1 MPLVWVV
8 ENLCVLASGKLG
20 KGGREGEGDIVN
32 WEGEGDI
39 VNCKSDLG
47 GLGDLVRSAYAFY
60 FMKTIHYVPWWAPEL
75 RRLAVAPVS

>member
-1 MPLVWVV
+1 MNW
-8 ENLCVLASGKLG
+8 
-20 KGGREGEGDIVN
+20 EGEGDIVN

-60 FMKTIHYVPWWAPEL
+60 FLAPASWCAT
-75 RRLAVAPVS
+75 RGRMHKIGG

>member
-1 MPLVWVV
+1 MNWDGEGNIVNW
-8 ENLCVLASGKLG
+8 
-20 KGGREGEGDIVN
+20 EGEGDIVN